1 MTSIRPNV
9 SGREQSIRRNTP
21 SVRRSE
27 FDKSKSTLCNVKY
40 DPFPDFAVQSCTEPS
55 ARYKQCERPLWGPKQ
70 GH

>member
-27 FDKSKSTLCNVKY
+27 FHKSKSTLCNVKY
-40 DPFPDFAVQSCTEPS
+40 DPFPELCCAVLYRTVS
-55 ARYKQCERPLWGPKQ
+55 
-70 GH
+70 